1 MNATTIYVQ
10 KKKTDIVIKCT
21 QAHMLYVIDYIH
33 AYKDIQEN
41 DKTS

>member
-1 MNATTIYVQ
+1 MNATTIYV
-10 KKKTDIVIKCT
+10 KKKTDVITCT